1 MKNKQLEGWG
11 LANGPFY
18 WASFETLNINPTLL
32 PIQDTAPITYH
43 VPVYQIPSPSSATLF
58 VAVFT
63 PQQRQIKVE
72 LRLRKKC
79 TLPATKQWRRNKDL
93 TYEKGKREGA
103 RIQLWAHIV
112 QNKITHWYCGPLMG
126 WPTPQH
132 AFPQG
137 EEKKKDRSGGQKKE
151 KTWHLRFFFFW
162 INTLFLDK
170 TKE

>member
-1 MKNKQLEGWG
+1 MDRSIGHPLKLSTSTP
-11 LANGPFY
+11 L
-18 WASFETLNINPTLL
+18 LL
-32 PIQDTAPITYH
+32 PIQETAPITYH

-79 TLPATKQWRRNKDL
+79 TLPATKQWRMNKDL
-93 TYEKGKREGA
+93 TYEKGKRGGA

-151 KTWHLRFFFFW
+151 KTWHLRFFFFLNKYPISW
-162 INTLFLDK
+162 QNKRINILFLK
-170 TKE
+170 L